1 MLRERLRQQEDL
13 LKVLL
18 PQLVLV
24 QLVLVPQLVFTFQ
37 YASSH
42 VGPKFNQGHIKHLK
56 SSHADLGLVQ
66 PFRSQ

>member
-18 PQLVLV
+18 PQLV
-24 QLVLVPQLVFTFQ
+24 FTFQ

-42 VGPKFNQGHIKHLK
+42 VGPKDNQGHINLLK